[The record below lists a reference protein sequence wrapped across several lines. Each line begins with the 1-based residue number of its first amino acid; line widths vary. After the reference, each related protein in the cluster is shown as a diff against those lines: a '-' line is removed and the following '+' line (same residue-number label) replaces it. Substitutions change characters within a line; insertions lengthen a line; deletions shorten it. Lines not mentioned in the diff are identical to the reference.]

1 MSVIGEKVTRSA
13 PTMTNVHRW
22 IWFDF
27 DTGAWNH
34 VNILAGIGIGILMYI
49 STGIVILVL
58 VLYISTGIV
67 RSIGIGIVRRAKGVN
82 SVPELQRID
91 RSPPV

>member
-1 MSVIGEKVTRSA
+1 
-13 PTMTNVHRW
+13 MTDVHRW

-49 STGIVILVL
+49 STGIVC
-58 VLYISTGIV
+58 S
-67 RSIGIGIVRRAKGVN
+67 IGIVRRAKGVN
-82 SVPELQRID
+82 FVPELQRID